1 MPAITTDASGTG
13 AITLNATTGLIIGT
27 INVFNI
33 TPTMAH
39 IHAGDLGVN
48 GGVVIALIDAGN
60 GVFTVPSDTVLNMA
74 QMDLMQAEGLYT
86 NFHTAENPGGEIRG
100 QITLGF

>member
-1 MPAITTDASGTG
+1 
-13 AITLNATTGLIIGT
+13 
-27 INVFNI
+27 
-33 TPTMAH
+33 MAH
-39 IHAGDLGVN
+39 IHVGEVGVN
-48 GGVVIALIDAGN
+48 GGVVLALTDAGD
-60 GVFTVPSDTVLNMA
+60 GVFTVPAATILDMT